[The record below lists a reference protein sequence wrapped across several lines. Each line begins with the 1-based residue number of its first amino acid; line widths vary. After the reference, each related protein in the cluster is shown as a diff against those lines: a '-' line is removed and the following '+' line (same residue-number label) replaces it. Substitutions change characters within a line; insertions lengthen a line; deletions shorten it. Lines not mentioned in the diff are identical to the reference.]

1 MTPTPPFW
9 FTQRQGKLEAAGDDL
24 YKLTAPNLGEAF
36 LGIRADGD
44 RWRGFVWQT
53 AAGPELSV
61 TEASY
66 ESRPEAIS
74 TAFELYRRLF
84 IV

>member
-36 LGIRADGD
+36 VGARADGG
-44 RWRGFVWQT
+44 RWRGFVRQA
-53 AAGPELSV
+53 AAGPDLTV

-66 ESRPEAIS
+66 ETRPEAIA
-74 TAFELYRRLF
+74 TAFELYRRAF